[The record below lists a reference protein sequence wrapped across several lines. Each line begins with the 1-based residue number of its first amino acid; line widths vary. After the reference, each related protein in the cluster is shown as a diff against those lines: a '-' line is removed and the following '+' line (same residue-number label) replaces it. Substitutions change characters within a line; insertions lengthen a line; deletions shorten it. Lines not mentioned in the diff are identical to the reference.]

1 MFSRNLPCFNG
12 SRSSPFPGVNMKLRI
27 SPLSLIIR
35 CNLNPKNHPIEH
47 LPRSA
52 SPSNVLLYLNHIF
65 FLLKCK
71 FLAKIIGHTINL
83 CNFRLWKHSGNR
95 LNVIIQR
102 YKFNTFIAMFLIISE
117 IYLFLYRTHVKYKKN
132 GKLACKIELA
142 ESTKIVK
149 RAIILT
155 ENYANESS

>member
-1 MFSRNLPCFNG
+1 MFTDIFLVVMLETAETTGVKQDKNNHNLSITHTVGFVTMIG
-12 SRSSPFPGVNMKLRI
+12 L
-27 SPLSLIIR
+27 LI
-35 CNLNPKNHPIEH
+35 
-47 LPRSA
+47 
-52 SPSNVLLYLNHIF
+52 LNHIF

-83 CNFRLWKHSGNR
+83 CN
-95 LNVIIQR
+95 
-102 YKFNTFIAMFLIISE
+102 FNTFIAMFLIISE

>member
-1 MFSRNLPCFNG
+1 MFTDIFLVVMLETAETTGVKQDKNNHNLSITHTVGFVTMIG
-12 SRSSPFPGVNMKLRI
+12 L
-27 SPLSLIIR
+27 LI
-35 CNLNPKNHPIEH
+35 
-47 LPRSA
+47 
-52 SPSNVLLYLNHIF
+52 LNHIF

-117 IYLFLYRTHVKYKKN
+117 IYLFLYRTHVKY
-132 GKLACKIELA
+132 LSPQKIKF
-142 ESTKIVK
+142 SYPQIYPKIYF
-149 RAIILT
+149 RQ
-155 ENYANESS
+155 ENHHNRQNNSLSLSYIVLKIPL

>member
-1 MFSRNLPCFNG
+1 MFTDIFLIVMLETAETTGVKQDKNNHNLSITHTVGFVTMIG
-12 SRSSPFPGVNMKLRI
+12 L
-27 SPLSLIIR
+27 LI
-35 CNLNPKNHPIEH
+35 
-47 LPRSA
+47 
-52 SPSNVLLYLNHIF
+52 LNHIF

-95 LNVIIQR
+95 LNAIIQH